1 MNRSGSASRKKRS
14 RQNNFHCM
22 TRIERIILNTRL
34 LQYCIAKSKKIVLPG
49 FQGVPLY
56 DVIKF
61 FLSQVQK
68 VGLNDRARSISF
80 SFLTAIPAATIFL
93 CTLIPYLPVSK
104 MISHQLLMLT
114 RDITP
119 NQNTYELVRN
129 FLNDFLE
136 KPRGGLLSFGFVLA
150 LFYASNAMMGLMRS
164 FNKSLI
170 YNARQNALQIR
181 WMAIKLT
188 LLVILMV
195 IGTVTILVTQ
205 DTLLKSLLKWL
216 HIRNHSAR
224 WLFKTLR
231 WVVIIPLFY
240 FSIAFIYKY
249 APSVHKRW
257 RLASPGTTLATF
269 LFILFTFLFSFWVNK
284 FGTYNKVY
292 GSIGTILI
300 LMLLIYFNS
309 LVLLI
314 GYELNVSIH
323 HLKAM
328 AEEREKAEGIREKA

>member
-1 MNRSGSASRKKRS
+1 MNKLEHFIYRSPVFVFLETRS
-14 RQNNFHCM
+14 K
-22 TRIERIILNTRL
+22 RIIL
-34 LQYCIAKSKKIVLPG
+34 PG
-49 FQGVPLY
+49 FDGVPLY
-56 DVIKF
+56 DVIYF
-61 FLSQVQK
+61 FISQVKK

-80 SFLTAIPAATIFL
+80 SFLTAIPAAAIFL

-104 MISHQLLMLT
+104 QVTHQLMLIT
-114 RDITP
+114 KDITP
-119 NQNTYELVRN
+119 NQNTSLLVQN
-129 FLNDFLE
+129 FLNDFLK
-136 KPRGGLLSFGFVLA
+136 KPRNGLLSFGFLLA
-150 LFYASNAMMGLMRS
+150 VFYSSNAMIGIMRS

-170 YNARQNALQIR
+170 YNHKRNFLQTR
-181 WMAIKLT
+181 WMAVKLT
-188 LLVILMV
+188 VLIIGLVIGSV
-195 IGTVTILVTQ
+195 AILVTQ
-205 DTLLKSLLKWL
+205 DELLKKILAMM
-216 HIRNHSAR
+216 HIKNHSAA

-249 APSVHKRW
+249 APAVKKRW
-257 RLASPGTTLATF
+257 NLSSPGTTLATF
-269 LFILFTFLFSFWVNK
+269 LIIITTLVFSYWVNK

-323 HLKAM
+323 HLKVM
-328 AEEREKAEGIREKA
+328 VDERSAAARR